1 MSATVPSKRLML
13 RAVLRGVSPMVVRLL
28 SVSDDT
34 ELSALHEIFQQVLGW
49 SGQLGHAFRIDGQE
63 FNRFRRRS
71 RSKPL
76 RAFRLHRH
84 EKFLYRYD
92 FLDLWEWDLRVLD
105 IQEGVEQ
112 DPLPVCLGG
121 RGAAPP
127 EFCGGPIGYRLMLK
141 RQREGAAM
149 SDPVLVE
156 AGIQRLAE
164 ACPDQPARSWDLL
177 RTVVDEGFQS
187 IDRRLEELGPLPP
200 DRFSLKEA
208 NARLSE
214 WVQLGR
220 SWP

>member
-1 MSATVPSKRLML
+1 
-13 RAVLRGVSPMVVRLL
+13 MVVRLL

-34 ELSALHEIFQQVLGW
+34 ELTALHEIFQQVLGW
-49 SGQLGHAFRIDGQE
+49 SGQLGHAFRIHGQE
-63 FNRFRRRS
+63 FNSFRRRS

-76 RAFRLHRH
+76 RAFRLHRQ

-127 EFCGGPIGYRLMLK
+127 EFCGGPTGYRLMLK
-141 RQREGAAM
+141 RQRDGAAM
-149 SDPVLVE
+149 SDPVLGE

-164 ACPDQPARSWDLL
+164 ACPDQPARTWDLL
-177 RTVVDEGFQS
+177 RTVLGEGFQS
-187 IDRRLEELGPLPP
+187 IDRRLEELGPVQP

-214 WVQLGR
+214 LVQRWR
-220 SWP
+220 SRP